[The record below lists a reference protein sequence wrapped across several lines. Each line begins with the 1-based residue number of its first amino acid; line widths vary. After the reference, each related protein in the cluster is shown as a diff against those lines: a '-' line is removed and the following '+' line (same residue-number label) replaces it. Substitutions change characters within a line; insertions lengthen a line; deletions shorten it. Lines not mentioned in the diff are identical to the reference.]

1 MRALRL
7 AYRLAYLLVLA
18 GVSTAAAET
27 TPRGLV
33 KVKGAPAP
41 LPPTEIA
48 SFAAG

>member
-1 MRALRL
+1 MRAILSALVFL
-7 AYRLAYLLVLA
+7 APALA
-18 GVSTAAAET
+18 GAQV

-33 KVKGAPAP
+33 KVKGAPDV

>member
-1 MRALRL
+1 MRALL
-7 AYRLAYLLVLA
+7 FSLVLLVTA
-18 GVSTAAAET
+18 TAAAADL

-33 KVKGAPAP
+33 KVKGAPAV

>member
-1 MRALRL
+1 MRSPQLAL
-7 AYRLAYLLVLA
+7 LLVLA
-18 GVSTAAAET
+18 GAATAAAET

-33 KVKGAPAP
+33 KVKGAPAT

>member
-1 MRALRL
+1 MRALRI
-7 AYRLAYLLVLA
+7 AFFLVLA
-18 GVSTAAAET
+18 AVATASAET

-33 KVKGAPAP
+33 KVKGAPTE